1 MKIHL
6 GRDDIT
12 NFSSE
17 EYLKINSANVNHSR
31 GIPVLVLREEGRVDY
46 HLLFV
51 AKGQCTVTHN
61 GTEHLLGAGEYVLY
75 FPGERQKYFFP
86 AGTDAVTL
94 WLHFTGGGVASLL
107 QSLAIRSGVF
117 RAERAETIEKLLQ
130 KIIRYSFLNTPQY
143 SVAADG
149 YLLQLLSALS
159 SGQGELPVLS
169 GVVERALFAIRESDS
184 VTPSVSALADDLGIS
199 AGRLS
204 HLFKSQVGMG
214 IKQYA
219 LKLKNEKAKELLE
232 ATDLPIGEV
241 ATLLGFNDPLY
252 FSRSFKKQ
260 NGMSPKEYKQKN
272 IKEYF

>member
-6 GRDDIT
+6 GRDDIS

-17 EYLKINSANVNHSR
+17 EYLKINSANINHSR
-31 GIPVLVLREEGRVDY
+31 GTPCMVLREEGRVDY
-46 HLLFV
+46 HLLYV
-51 AKGQCTVTHN
+51 VKGRCTVTHS
-61 GTEHLLGAGEYVLY
+61 GAEQLLGAGEYALY

-86 AGTDAVTL
+86 AGEDTVTL
-94 WLHFTGGGVASLL
+94 WLHFTGVGVASLL

-117 RAERAETIEKLLQ
+117 RAERAEVVEKLLQ

-143 SVAADG
+143 SVAAVG

-169 GVVERALFAIRESDS
+169 GVVERALFAIRESDC
-184 VTPSVSALADDLGIS
+184 VTPSIPALAESLGIS

-219 LKLKNEKAKELLE
+219 LKLKNEKAKELLD

-241 ATLLGFNDPLY
+241 ATLLGFDDPLY
-252 FSRSFKKQ
+252 FSRNFKKQ
-260 NGMSPKEYKQKN
+260 NGMSPKEYKRKK
-272 IKEYF
+272 IKE